1 MPAIFPG
8 NLTSPSNA
16 RLFVLNTY
24 EINLPIYLKEN
35 LVLAPELEHA
45 PAPAIE
51 FEIDTAPISET
62 YKNGGNPV
70 ELAIPAIKV
79 RICLDQM
86 FDSFYL
92 VMALEIFFGYI
103 YPNLKYEVDSLV

>member
-1 MPAIFPG
+1 MI
-8 NLTSPSNA
+8 
-16 RLFVLNTY
+16 
-24 EINLPIYLKEN
+24 
-35 LVLAPELEHA
+35 LAPELENA

-103 YPNLKYEVDSLV
+103 YPTLWLRLNYYTPKMRGHR

>member
-8 NLTSPSNA
+8 NLTTTFQCPA
-16 RLFVLNTY
+16 ICTIY
-24 EINLPIYLKEN
+24 KIDLPISLQEN
-35 LVLAPELEHA
+35 LILAPELEHA

-103 YPNLKYEVDSLV
+103 YLNLNYVVDSLV